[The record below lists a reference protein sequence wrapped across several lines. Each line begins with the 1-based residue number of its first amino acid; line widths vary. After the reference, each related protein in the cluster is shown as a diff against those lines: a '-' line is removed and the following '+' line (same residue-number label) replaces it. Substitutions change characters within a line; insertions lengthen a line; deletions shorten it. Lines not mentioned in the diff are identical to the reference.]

1 MHSFPRGLQP
11 GEKERKKRIYF
22 WQIKVEPAAS
32 GKIRDVTSSDH
43 SGSRCPCPC
52 SPSSPLGERA
62 GTAGDRNPE
71 VFSSRQGFGSE
82 TPRRT
87 CLHPRGTRKLQHAL
101 QSPAPGADSLT
112 PSALSPAN
120 QGTGRGEATGQSR
133 LAAVREPANGV
144 EVLEGIR
151 TLTPRSKFRAAER
164 VSKFKST
171 PPCVGALRE
180 GAGPA
185 RRGRGLAGV
194 SAAARWECGE
204 ERRALHFRVRSS
216 PAGPG
221 FLFSMASGSGAGA
234 AASANLNA
242 VRETMDGEYASRS
255 LYPAR
260 ASRRRD
266 SDGGVVEGP
275 AVPASTPRALLRG
288 AGERGPAAAT
298 SKLAARCLERW
309 PSAVA

>member
-1 MHSFPRGLQP
+1 M
-11 GEKERKKRIYF
+11 
-22 WQIKVEPAAS
+22 
-32 GKIRDVTSSDH
+32 
-43 SGSRCPCPC
+43 
-52 SPSSPLGERA
+52 
-62 GTAGDRNPE
+62 
-71 VFSSRQGFGSE
+71 
-82 TPRRT
+82 
-87 CLHPRGTRKLQHAL
+87 
-101 QSPAPGADSLT
+101 
-112 PSALSPAN
+112 
-120 QGTGRGEATGQSR
+120 
-133 LAAVREPANGV
+133 
-144 EVLEGIR
+144 
-151 TLTPRSKFRAAER
+151 
-164 VSKFKST
+164 
-171 PPCVGALRE
+171 
-180 GAGPA
+180 
-185 RRGRGLAGV
+185 AGV
-194 SAAARWECGE
+194 RAAARWECGE

-216 PAGPG
+216 PADPG